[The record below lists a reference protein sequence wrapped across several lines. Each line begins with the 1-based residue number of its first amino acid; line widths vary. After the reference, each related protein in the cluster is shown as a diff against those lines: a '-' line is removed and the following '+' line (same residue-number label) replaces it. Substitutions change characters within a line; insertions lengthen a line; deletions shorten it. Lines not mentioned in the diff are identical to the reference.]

1 MYRFIDGISMAD
13 VAFEASAPSFEELL
27 CEAGKATTQVMV
39 KDIAT
44 VELTKSVPFKLQA
57 KSEEMLLFNFLQEII
72 FFKDAKMLLLKEF
85 DFKITQ
91 KKNTFYLLGK
101 AKGEKLDMKKHELL
115 VDVKAVSM
123 HMFELKKEKNGY
135 RCFVILD
142 I

>member
-13 VAFEASAPSFEELL
+13 VAFEATAPTLEELL
-27 CEAGKATTQVMV
+27 CEAGKATTNVMV
-39 KDIAT
+39 KELET
-44 VELTKSVPFKLQA
+44 VKLTKSVVFKIEA

-85 DFKITQ
+85 DFKIT
-91 KKNTFYLLGK
+91 KKDGLFILKGK

-115 VDVKAVSM
+115 VDVKAVSL
-123 HMFELKKEKNGY
+123 HLFELKKEKTGY
-135 RCFVILD
+135 RAFVILD